1 MPEKVATDSDLQVPF
16 HAMQKQAHET
26 IYVCIHDLHMHAH
39 ICTPLAID
47 ACLCLALHVCHVSL
61 HHPHTCPY
69 ACTGPC
75 CLPHSIIACTHD
87 QHRHA
92 PILRPPPIET
102 SPCHALYVH
111 LGPAVY
117 TCMPPSP
124 LSLCPHRPLP
134 CLPHL
139 IRACTHMIPTCM
151 HTPPY
156 LYRSIPRHAIHFTY
170 P

>member
-1 MPEKVATDSDLQVPF
+1 MYTRSA
-16 HAMQKQAHET
+16 
-26 IYVCIHDLHMHAH
+26 
-39 ICTPLAID
+39 
-47 ACLCLALHVCHVSL
+47 
-61 HHPHTCPY
+61 Y
-69 ACTGPC
+69 ACTHPHASCYRCLSLPC
-75 CLPHSIIACTHD
+75 TACSMPCVPTPPSHLSLCLHRSLLCLPHSIIACTHD

-124 LSLCPHRPLP
+124 LFLCPHRPLP